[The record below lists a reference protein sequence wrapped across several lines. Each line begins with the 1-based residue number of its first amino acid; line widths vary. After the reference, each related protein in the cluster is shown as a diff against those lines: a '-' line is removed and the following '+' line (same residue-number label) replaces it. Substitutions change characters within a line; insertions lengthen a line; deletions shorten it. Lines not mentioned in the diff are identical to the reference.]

1 MFTPQQIDQ
10 ISFSKSTFGG
20 YNMQQ
25 VDEFLE
31 PLTEDYVTLYKENAL
46 LKSKMRVLV
55 GKLEEYRKNEAA
67 MKEKVANAQRTCD
80 KMVMEAEAKC
90 AKMLSRANAAAAAQ
104 AAQPAQPAQPVAQP
118 VQSVPNSSALIAAEN
133 ARLEEARRTA
143 SARINEIQDQMRS
156 CIQALDR
163 IKTANAP
170 AVSTAPTTRVA
181 PVVPA
186 APAAPAAPAP
196 KVSSDDVADEISQN
210 IEAIIGTTTDTAPK
224 AAPKHPTA
232 NDSTTSRFASLNL
245 QFGRNYD
252 PTSRR

>member
-67 MKEKVANAQRTCD
+67 MKEAVANAQRTCD

-90 AKMLSRANAAAAAQ
+90 AKMLSNANAAAAQ
-104 AAQPAQPAQPVAQP
+104 AAQTAQAAQP
-118 VQSVPNSSALIAAEN
+118 VQPVPNNSALVAAEN

-181 PVVPA
+181 PV
-186 APAAPAAPAP
+186 APAAPAAPVAPAP
-196 KVSSDDVADEISQN
+196 KASSDDVADEISQN
-210 IEAIIGTTTDTAPK
+210 IEAIIGTTTDSAPK